1 MRKLVFGLLLAAAAG
16 LVAMTVFNDD
26 GPLDQGWRGN
36 EREPDTGAAGGST
49 GSASVAAAAVAE
61 KAEDVERAQ
70 LPWVTAASCVDQG
83 KVREY
88 NEDRLVVQASPEQR
102 GLLVAVADG
111 MGGHQGGAVAAQIVV
126 DALRA
131 AARATTADSEQ
142 AAYEMLLET
151 LLGANEAVR
160 AKGAES
166 IGGRDMGATC
176 VAAWLMPGKFV
187 HLYAGD
193 SRLYQFR
200 GGDLVYRT
208 RDHSMVQVLV
218 ESGSITEA
226 EARVHPMRSR
236 LTTCIGGGRERVD
249 AEPRWNLE
257 GGEQPA
263 VLETQPGDVLLLCS
277 DGLHGEVDEAEIAGL
292 VKEHGGDPERLARA
306 CVSAALEAGGGDN
319 VAVIAVRVG
328 EAMA

>member
-1 MRKLVFGLLLAAAAG
+1 MRKLLFGLLLAAAAG
-16 LVAMTVFNDD
+16 LVAMTVFDDD
-26 GPLDQGWRGN
+26 GPLDLGGRGN
-36 EREPDTGAAGGST
+36 EREPDSRSAGGAT
-49 GSASVAAAAVAE
+49 GSGSVAVAAVAE
-61 KAEDVERAQ
+61 KAEGAEGAR
-70 LPWVTAASCVDQG
+70 LPWVTAASCVDRG

-88 NEDRLVVQASPEQR
+88 NEDRLVVQASTDQR

-111 MGGHQGGAVAAQIVV
+111 MGGHQGGAIAAQIVV
-126 DALRA
+126 DELRA
-131 AARATTADSEQ
+131 AARATTAGSEQ

-176 VAAWLMPGKFV
+176 VAAWLVPGNCV

-200 GGDLVYRT
+200 AGERVYRT

-249 AEPRWNLE
+249 AEPRWNLD

-263 VLETQPGDVLLLCS
+263 VLETRAGDVLLLCS
-277 DGLHGEVDEAEIAGL
+277 DGLHGEVDEAAIAAL
-292 VKEHGGDPERLARA
+292 VQERGGDPERLARA
-306 CVSAALEAGGGDN
+306 CVNAALEAGGGDN

-328 EAMA
+328 EVVA